1 MNNINPY
8 AKNVSFEKFKKKYF
22 RGEEVPNKIAR
33 MFYSDFCRAFKGG
46 LGRYINE
53 TTEIV

>member
-33 MFYSDFCRAFKGG
+33 MFYSDFRRAFKGG